1 MRAQSRHAVTLATLI
16 TVIAAGLSGV
26 RLPAEQDPPPGFLD
40 PEPILRAAREAIGT
54 DNLRCI
60 TIAGTVDYGGMVGQ
74 QRHHGYEVDW
84 PRVGPL
90 PNYVRTMNWDAGT
103 MTETFDREP
112 GRTPASWRWGL
123 GWLGGTPIQQETRQ
137 HFLVNGTFGWSRDG
151 VDGEPVAARPEDA
164 ERWQLDMWINPH
176 GFLKAAQKP
185 GANPRATWR
194 WELGEMGRD
203 GVTVRPERMR
213 IVSITVAGRY
223 RVDATINREN
233 LLQRIHTWVGDPV
246 LGDSNYE
253 HEFTNASYVE
263 VGDGIRFPR
272 GWHHHQ
278 GWDDNFQG
286 QSINAGHNAFNG
298 NLADISANGDDCMAS
313 VELPASVRDA
323 TFPVTVETD
332 ELGDGVWLL
341 GGASHNSVAVE
352 FDDFVAVVEAPL
364 SEARSLAV
372 IEEVVRLAPDKPIRF
387 LINTHQHHDH
397 IGGLRTYMH
406 IGATIVTHW
415 KNYEFYAR
423 DVLNYAQRTLLP
435 DMVSLWPPTELA
447 EGYQYEVIRENYWLT
462 DNAGS
467 QRMHVSYVHPLRHVE
482 GMLMAYL
489 PNERIL
495 IEADIYDPPR
505 PGAPGPREPN
515 ADHRSL
521 LRQVTRFGFDV
532 ETIVPIHGDPVP
544 WSQFESFAGR

>member
-1 MRAQSRHAVTLATLI
+1 MRHQPRMFAAFAATL
-16 TVIAAGLSGV
+16 VAAAGLAVTG
-26 RLPAEQDPPPGFLD
+26 ATAQEPPPGFLD

-84 PRVGPL
+84 PRMGPF

-103 MTETFDREP
+103 LTEAFDREP
-112 GRTPASWRWGL
+112 GLAPASWRWGL
-123 GWLGGTPIQQETRQ
+123 GWLGGTPVQQETRQ
-137 HFLVNGTFGWSRDG
+137 HFYVNGMHGWARDG
-151 VDGEPVAARPEDA
+151 TGGEPVAALPQDA

-203 GVTVRPERMR
+203 GVTVRPEKMR
-213 IVSITVAGRY
+213 IVSITVMDKY
-223 RVDATINREN
+223 RVDATINSEN

-246 LGDSNYE
+246 LGNMNYE
-253 HEFTNASYVE
+253 HEFTNASYID
-263 VGDGIRFPR
+263 VGDGIRFPT

-278 GWDDNFQG
+278 GWDDNFQT
-286 QSINAGHNAFNG
+286 QSVNAGHNSFNAT
-298 NLADISANGDDCMAS
+298 LADITVNGDDCMAP
-313 VELPASVRDA
+313 VDVPTSVRDA

-332 ELGDGVWLL
+332 ELAEGVWLM
-341 GGASHNSVAVE
+341 GGGSHNSVAVE
-352 FDDFVAVVEAPL
+352 FDDFIAVVEAPV

-372 IEEVVRLAPDKPIRF
+372 IEEVVRLVPDKPIRF
-387 LINTHQHHDH
+387 LVNTHQHHDS

-415 KNYEFYAR
+415 QNHEFYIR
-423 DVLNYAQRTLLP
+423 DVLNYAPRTLLP

-462 DNAGS
+462 DKSGS
-467 QRMHVSYVHPLRHVE
+467 QRMHISYVHPLRHAE

-489 PNERIL
+489 PDERIL

-505 PGAPGPREPN
+505 PGAPGAREPN

-521 LRQVTRFGFDV
+521 LRQVERFGFDV

-544 WSQFESFAGR
+544 WSQFESFMER